1 MPDTSLL
8 PADVETLTR
17 LEESLWQAE
26 TRYDPILMD
35 QLFADDFF
43 EFGRSGR
50 VYTREDLI
58 LPASAKRP
66 IDMRLPLPRLR
77 FTVIE
82 TNSVLLTYVSEV
94 RRESGEVERA
104 NRSSI
109 WSRHNGAWKLRFH
122 QGTPIQTPADT

>member
-1 MPDTSLL
+1 MPDTSLQ

-17 LEESLWQAE
+17 LEESLWQTE
-26 TRYDPILMD
+26 TRYDPVLMD
-35 QLFADDFF
+35 RLFADDFF

-66 IDMRLPLPRLR
+66 IHVCLPLPRLR
-77 FTVIE
+77 FTVID
-82 TNSVLLTYVSEV
+82 TNSVLVTYVSEV